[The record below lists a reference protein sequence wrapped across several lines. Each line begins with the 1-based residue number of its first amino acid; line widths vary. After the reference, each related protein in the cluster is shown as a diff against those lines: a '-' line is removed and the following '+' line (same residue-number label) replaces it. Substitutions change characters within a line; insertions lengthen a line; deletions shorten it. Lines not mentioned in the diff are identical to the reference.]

1 MRHRKGYKTLSIDGE
16 RRKHL
21 LRNLAISLIE
31 HERITTTDAKAKELV
46 RFISKLIT
54 KAKNDT
60 LANRRIVYSRLNNNK
75 KAVRKLFD
83 EIAPRFASRNGGYV
97 RRIKLGFRK
106 GDAAPISIVEFVEKS
121 EES

>member
-31 HERITTTDAKAKELV
+31 NERIKTTDAKARELV

-54 KAKNDT
+54 MAKNDN
-60 LANRRIVYSRLNNNK
+60 LSSRRRALSKLNNNK

-83 EIAPRFASRNGGYV
+83 NIAPRFASRNGGYV
-97 RRIKLGFRK
+97 RRIKLGYRK
-106 GDAAPISIVEFVEKS
+106 GDAAPVSIVEFVE
-121 EES
+121 EDNQ

>member
-1 MRHRKGYKTLSIDGE
+1 MRHRKGYKTLSIDSE

-21 LRNLAISLIE
+21 LRNLAIALIE
-31 HERITTTDAKAKELV
+31 NERIQTTDAKARELV

-54 KAKNDT
+54 MAKNDT
-60 LANRRIVYSRLNNNK
+60 LASRRRALAKLNNNK

-83 EIAPRFASRNGGYV
+83 NIAPRFATRNGGYV

-106 GDAAPISIVEFVEKS
+106 GDAAAVSIVEFVEKS
-121 EES
+121 AE

>member
-31 HERITTTDAKAKELV
+31 NERIKTTDAKAKELV
-46 RFISKLIT
+46 RFISKLVT
-54 KAKNDT
+54 MAKNDN
-60 LANRRIVYSRLNNNK
+60 LSSRRRALSKLNNNK

-83 EIAPRFASRNGGYV
+83 NLAPRFASRNGGYV

-106 GDAAPISIVEFVEKS
+106 GDAAPVSIVEFVE
-121 EES
+121 EENK